1 MKKITLLLALLL
13 VTLTGCQSAPKTK
26 PAAPAGTSTPAETYD
41 LKAAYTGEKT
51 EDGEIILYY
60 AVGGWTDADGSN
72 HVILSD
78 GEREAITRF
87 NEADNGYH
95 LETVVYDQNVGGT
108 VDTPEFE
115 QKNEDFQLQQDI
127 LQGNL
132 VDIVSDGSFARMARY
147 EILSEKGAFADLY
160 GFLDGET
167 GLSRSD
173 LMEHV
178 LSVFETKDGKL
189 CQMPARFMI
198 DTMIG
203 RESLV
208 GTKENWTLDDLIS
221 HWDAVD
227 PEEIWFCSENT
238 TYYVYINLLRNML
251 PEFVDYDTL
260 TCSFDSPEFISLLEF
275 CGQFPETI
283 EKSDVRNENQFLE
296 QGTWFGNFMSYHD
309 ILTDNAE
316 QDPYVIVGYPSTDGC
331 GSFFDADYERYSI
344 CATSDPV
351 KQEGA
356 WEFLS
361 VLLGEDMQYR
371 AFSDNE
377 EMPVSESIRPDSGFP
392 INKAAFEAEAAQC
405 YDREGETV
413 VETGTASGNF
423 FSKTITFPSRAEYE
437 QLLNY
442 INSITKKGGFLDR
455 ELVFTI
461 IEEEVGMYFA
471 GDHTAQQAAEA
482 IQGRVEIMLAEKA

>member
-1 MKKITLLLALLL
+1 MKKITLLLAVLL
-13 VTLTGCQSAPKTK
+13 VTLTGCQSAPKTR
-26 PAAPAGTSTPAETYD
+26 PDAAPAETAD

-60 AVGGWTDADGSN
+60 AVGGWTDADGSKQ
-72 HVILSD
+72 VMLSD

-260 TCSFDSPEFISLLEF
+260 TCSFDSQEFIDLLEF

-283 EKSDVRNENQFLE
+283 EKSHVWNEKHFLE
-296 QGTWFGNFMSYHD
+296 QGTMFGNFMGYHNTM
-309 ILTDNAE
+309 TDNAE
-316 QDPYVIVGYPSTDGC
+316 QDPYVIVGYPSADGC

-361 VLLGEDMQYR
+361 VLLSEDMQYR
-371 AFSDNE
+371 ANAGEDE
-377 EMPVSESIRPDSGFP
+377 LRGFP
-392 INKAAFEAEAAQC
+392 INKAAFEAEAAQY

-423 FSKTITFPSRAEYE
+423 FSRTITFPSRAEYD
-437 QLLNY
+437 QLLDY
-442 INSITKKGGFLDR
+442 IDSISKKGGFLDR

-482 IQGRVEIMLAEKA
+482 IQGRVEIMLAEKS